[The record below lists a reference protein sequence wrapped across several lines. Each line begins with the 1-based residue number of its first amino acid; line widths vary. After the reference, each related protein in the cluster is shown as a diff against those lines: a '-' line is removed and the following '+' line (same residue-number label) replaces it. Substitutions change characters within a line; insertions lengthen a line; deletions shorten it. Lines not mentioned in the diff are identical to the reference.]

1 MLEKLAEQFSNP
13 PCQYRGAPF
22 WSWNDWM
29 EPQKVR
35 QQIRDF
41 HAAGIGGFF
50 MHSRGG
56 LETPFLSE
64 DWFRA
69 CDAAIDEARK
79 LGMSAWAYDEDRWP
93 SGAAGGITTG
103 RFPASAARVLE
114 AVQQETYPTL
124 RAGVVACFRQ
134 GRGGWQHLSAPP
146 AKPDRGKYL
155 VFFEHASKSSDWY
168 NGRPP
173 LDVLDKT
180 AVGQFI
186 AIAYKPYVDRYP
198 RDLGKAM
205 PGVFTDEP
213 AFFHGGQGQAL
224 EGGIVMPWTPTLLQ
238 QFRRRR
244 GYDLAPHLP
253 ALIGQKV
260 GGQRPADQVRHD
272 YWMTLTELFVE
283 NFSAQI
289 GKYCAR
295 HNMAL
300 TGHYLSEEG
309 LMIQVHVGGA
319 TMPHYVHEQ
328 LPGIDILCRR
338 TSELLT
344 VKQTASVARQWGRNR
359 LISELYGASGW
370 ELSLQDQKWIGD
382 WQYALGVNYRCQH
395 LCLYSIRGERKRDYP
410 PSHMPHQPWWPQY
423 KLVEDH
429 FARLSLALS
438 LGEPV
443 REVAVIHPIRSA
455 WAALALPFD
464 GQKAREW
471 PVEVKL
477 QELLNTLLYS
487 QIDLDFVDEMLLRQ
501 YGGVKKG
508 RLYVN
513 RASYRIVVVPEM
525 THMAPTTAKALLD
538 AARQG
543 VPIFFAGTG
552 PVTVYD
558 SKTPAKALRGL
569 TTRLNA
575 LLKANKAS
583 IADLPQQIRTRMAEP
598 VRIEP
603 ASRLL
608 YQLRS
613 EGNQRTLFL
622 TNQQEQSVEIAV
634 EVAGGQDLQLWCT
647 ETAQRWAWP
656 YELTANGVR
665 FKVWLAP
672 AGSALFT
679 YRASRPDAA
688 NYRDM
693 PPPAATAPVVLPE
706 KLAFRLDRPNVL
718 YLDRASLS
726 VEGTNV
732 ALEGFVPQVARQ
744 ARAIF
749 GLPDNRYSA
758 RQPWA
763 WERRSSGG
771 RKVELA
777 YTFDVEE
784 VPPGPVSLGI
794 EQPQRKEIWL
804 NGQPVTAQPSGW
816 YLDPGIGVIEL
827 PRLEPGRNTI
837 EVRED
842 LDAEFEAE
850 ALYLLGAFGVTER
863 RITRLPEAIAP
874 ADWTK
879 EGLPYFA
886 GRVTLLAPVTVDA
899 PGAYDV
905 EVVCQGV
912 VTIGVG
918 LDGQAMRHRAF
929 APWRFR
935 VSLAAGQNTLAIEM
949 ANSLRNLMGPHH
961 FRDERP
967 MWAGPNELAPDNPVD
982 RYVHIP
988 SGLLELRLAKAVV

>member
-1 MLEKLAEQFSNP
+1 MLEELAQQFADP

-29 EPQKVR
+29 DADRLR

-64 DWFRA
+64 EWFRA

-79 LGMSAWAYDEDRWP
+79 LGMLAWAYDEDRWP

-103 RFPASAARVLE
+103 RFPETAARVLE
-114 AVQQETYPTL
+114 AVHQDAYPTL
-124 RAGVVACFRQ
+124 QAGVVACFRQ
-134 GRGGWQHLSAPP
+134 NRGTWQFLGAPVPKP
-146 AKPDRGKYL
+146 ARGKYL
-155 VFFEHASKSSDWY
+155 VFFEHATKSSDWY

-173 LDVLDKT
+173 LDSLDKA
-180 AVGQFI
+180 AVQRFI
-186 AIAYKPYVDRYP
+186 DIAYKPYVDRYP

-224 EGGIVMPWTPTLLQ
+224 QGGTVMPWTPTMLQ

-260 GGQRPADQVRHD
+260 DGRRPADQVRHD

-289 GKYCAR
+289 GKYCGK

-300 TGHYLSEEG
+300 TGHYLCEEG
-309 LMIQVHVGGA
+309 LMIQTHVVGA

-338 TSELLT
+338 TTELLT

-423 KLVEDH
+423 RSVEDH

-455 WAALALPFD
+455 WAGLSLPFD

-508 RLYVN
+508 QLYVN
-513 RASYRIVVVPEM
+513 KTGYKIVVVPEM

-543 VPIFFAGTG
+543 VAIFFAGHG

-558 SKTPAKALRGL
+558 SKTPAKTLQGL
-569 TTRLNA
+569 AKRLNA
-575 LLKANKAS
+575 LLKANKVS
-583 IADLPQQIRTRMAEP
+583 IEALPEKIRNSMAEP
-598 VRIEP
+598 LRVEP
-603 ASRLL
+603 ATRLL

-613 EGNQRTLFL
+613 AADQRTLFL
-622 TNQQEQSVEIAV
+622 TNQQDQPAEFSVEV
-634 EVAGGQDLQLWCT
+634 TGGQDLQLWCT

-665 FKVWLAP
+665 FKVLLPP

-679 YRASRPDAA
+679 YLATRPAEP
-688 NYRDM
+688 NLRDM
-693 PPPAATAPVVLPE
+693 PPPVATAPVALPE
-706 KLAFRLDRPNVL
+706 KVPFRLDRPNVL

-726 VEGTNV
+726 VEGTGV
-732 ALEGFVPQVARQ
+732 ALEGFVPQIGRQ

-749 GLPDNRYSA
+749 GLPDNRYGA

-763 WERRSSGG
+763 WQRPPAGG

-777 YTFDVEE
+777 YTFE
-784 VPPGPVSLGI
+784 VDELPAAPVSLGI

-804 NGQPVTAQPSGW
+804 NGQSVRAQPSGS
-816 YLDPGIGVIEL
+816 YLDPGISVIEL
-827 PRLEPGRNTI
+827 PPLQPGRNTI

-850 ALYLLGAFGVTER
+850 ALYLLGAFGVTDR
-863 RITRLPEAIAP
+863 KLTRLPESIAP

-879 EGLPYFA
+879 QGLPYFA
-886 GRVTLLAPVTVDA
+886 GRVTLLVPVTVEKA
-899 PGAYDV
+899 GEYDV
-905 EVVCQGV
+905 EVAAQGV
-912 VTIGVG
+912 VTIGVS
-918 LDGQAMRHRAF
+918 LDGEPVRYRAF

-935 VSLAAGQNTLAIEM
+935 VSLAAGQNTVAIEM

-967 MWAGPNELAPDNPVD
+967 MWAGPGELAPDNPVD

-988 SGLLELRLAKAVV
+988 SGLLELRLAKAVG